1 MAAQLTLAI
10 TGLAPI
16 EAFNP
21 YARQAGG
28 LFGFRG
34 GGMADEGANAA
45 SEAANSA
52 SKAASHGAGRHMEAA
67 RAHANAATHANRVA
81 NRSKVEYAMAT
92 ARGDKLSADAH
103 AKELERA
110 SRTATFHEMESA
122 KEASTPDTPDAK
134 TEQPPP
140 KSSQSTLGEIT
151 RATLRV
157 AGGTAQAV
165 GTTAAVGGTAAA
177 VLVPGVGTATGGAV
191 ALGGGGV
198 ALVGKGLRRLGRN
211 PDALQKPPQTRWE
224 KQTKYGLLGTK
235 TGKAFPKLWGK
246 AALNG
251 VARAAPDWPIR

>member
-1 MAAQLTLAI
+1 MAAQLTMVA
-10 TGLAPI
+10 TGLATI

-122 KEASTPDTPDAK
+122 KEASTPDTPDAG
-134 TEQPPP
+134 TEQPPQ
-140 KSSQSTLGEIT
+140 KSRQSTLGRIT

-157 AGGTAQAV
+157 AGGTATAV
-165 GTTAAVGGTAAA
+165 GTTAAVGGAGAA
-177 VLVPGVGTATGGAV
+177 VLMPAV
-191 ALGGGGV
+191 AQPLESFLSAV
-198 ALVGKGLRRLGRN
+198 PAWRLSARDSAGLAEIPTHGRSRRRRDGRSKRSTVCL
-211 PDALQKPPQTRWE
+211 ARRRA
-224 KQTKYGLLGTK
+224 GR
-235 TGKAFPKLWGK
+235 FPKPW
-246 AALNG
+246 
-251 VARAAPDWPIR
+251 ARQLLVE